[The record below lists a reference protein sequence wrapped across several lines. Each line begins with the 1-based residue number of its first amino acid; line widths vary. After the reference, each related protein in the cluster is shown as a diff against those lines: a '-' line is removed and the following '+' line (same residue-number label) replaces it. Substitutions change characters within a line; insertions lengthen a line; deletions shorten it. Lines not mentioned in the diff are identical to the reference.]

1 MKKLTFVT
9 ALLGLLALTGCG
21 GTGSSKDDLLPVFT
35 WEGNPR
41 YAVLEIG
48 KNMDGVVTADVPGGV
63 AVLTVTAKIPTKL
76 VGMAEQMIGISAN
89 KQGDVLVFDLIQDK
103 TANSALSSKGF
114 TSVSSGSQSFKMD
127 FDKLLKAVIGSA
139 EVPSGAEFKFTVHL
153 EDRSGNKKDF
163 TAHFRWTAAP
173 SFALTG
179 QSPYLLEKGTKE
191 KLIVE
196 VTAPGKIE
204 SFTVS
209 FGGGSAASEILTDI
223 RNRTQDGST
232 VVDLI
237 NDPDAATALKLPT
250 NLAKATSA
258 KLDFSTW
265 CQEQWSYNVQKT
277 SITVVTLHVE
287 DVLGK
292 SSEFEVQLIKE

>member
-9 ALLGLLALTGCG
+9 ALLGLLALTSCG
-21 GTGSSKDDLLPVFT
+21 GSGSSKDNLHPVFT

-41 YAVLEIG
+41 YAVMEIG

-76 VGMAEQMIGISAN
+76 VGIAEQMIGISAN
-89 KQGDVLVFDLIQDK
+89 KQNDALVFDLIQDK

-127 FDKLLKAVIGSA
+127 FSKLLDAVIGAA
-139 EVPSGAEFKFTVHL
+139 EVPNGAEFKFTVHL
-153 EDRSGNKKDF
+153 EDRSGNKKDI

-173 SFALTG
+173 SFTLAEG
-179 QSPYLLEKGTKE
+179 QDPFYLEQGTTK
-191 KLIVE
+191 KLIVT
-196 VTAPGKIE
+196 VDVPGKIE
-204 SFTVS
+204 TFTVT
-209 FGGGSAASEILTDI
+209 FGGNNADEEILKYI
-223 RNRTQDGST
+223 KNRAGGSP

-237 NDPDAATALKLPT
+237 HNPDAATTLKWPA

-258 KLDFSTW
+258 KLDFSDMV
-265 CQEQWSYNVQKT
+265 QSWSFDAKP
-277 SITVVTLHVE
+277 SITDVTFHVE
-287 DVLGK
+287 DLLGK
-292 SSEFEVQLIKE
+292 TSDFKIQLIKE